1 MIYLA
6 VFILSFIFSLIL
18 TNLLKNLA
26 KREKLINQ
34 KGIPFFGG
42 LAIFFSTVL
51 TLTIISGLNLQLAKI
66 LLGLLLG
73 SSLILILGLID
84 DFKELSPLLNF
95 VGQTIAVIVLIFFG
109 LRTHII
115 LISEVLNI
123 IVTLLWILGLTNAF
137 NLLDIMD
144 GLCGG
149 LAFIA
154 ALTFFLLAFLS
165 GNFVIAA
172 VSLSLA
178 AATLGFL
185 IFNFPPAKIYLG
197 NSGSMFLGF
206 VLASLAIAI
215 SYAPT
220 ERKIALFTPI
230 LVLGLAIYDLLFVIL
245 MRILKRKSPIRKSKD
260 HFALRLIAIGKTK
273 REALVIMYLFGILF
287 SISALLVSRV
297 TNIFGIIIIAFV
309 IIISLLAGRKI
320 SKVRVD

>member
-6 VFILSFIFSLIL
+6 VFILSFVFSLIL
-18 TNLLKNLA
+18 TSLLKNLA
-26 KREKLINQ
+26 KGEKLINQ
-34 KGIPFFGG
+34 EGIPFFGG
-42 LAIFFSTVL
+42 LAIFFSTIL
-51 TLTIISGLNLQLAKI
+51 TLVIVAGLNLQLAKI

-84 DFKELSPLLNF
+84 DFRQLSPLLNLLC
-95 VGQTIAVIVLIFFG
+95 QAIAVIVLIVFG
-109 LRTHII
+109 LRTRII
-115 LISEVLNI
+115 FIGEALNI

-149 LAFIA
+149 LTFIA
-154 ALTFFLLAFLS
+154 ASTLFLLAFLS
-165 GNFVIAA
+165 GNSTIAV

-215 SYAPT
+215 SYAPIQ
-220 ERKIALFTPI
+220 RKIALFTPI
-230 LVLGLAIYDLLFVIL
+230 LILGLAIYDLFFVIL
-245 MRILKRKSPIRKSKD
+245 MRMLKGKSPIRKSKD
-260 HFALRLIAIGKTK
+260 HFALRLLAIGKTK

>member
-1 MIYLA
+1 MIYIFI
-6 VFILSFIFSLIL
+6 FILSLVFSSLL
-18 TNLLKNLA
+18 TNILINLA
-26 KREKLINQ
+26 KSEKLMNQ
-34 KGIPFFGG
+34 EGMTFFGG
-42 LAIFFSTVL
+42 LAIFFSIIL
-51 TLTIISGLNLQLAKI
+51 TLAIIFGQNLHLDKI
-66 LLGLLLG
+66 LSGLLLG

-84 DFKELSPLLNF
+84 DFRQLPPLVNLLCQ
-95 VGQTIAVIVLIFFG
+95 VIAVIVLIVFG
-109 LRTHII
+109 LRTRII
-115 LISEVLNI
+115 FIGEALNI

-154 ALTFFLLAFLS
+154 ASTFFLLAFLS
-165 GNFVIAA
+165 GNSGIATI
-172 VSLSLA
+172 SLSLA

-215 SYAPT
+215 SYAPIQ
-220 ERKIALFTPI
+220 RKIALFTPI

-245 MRILKRKSPIRKSKD
+245 MRLLKGKSPIRKSKD
-260 HFALRLIAIGKTK
+260 HFALRLLATGRTK
-273 REALVIMYLFGILF
+273 REVLLIMYLFGVLF
-287 SISALLVSRV
+287 SISALLVSRA
-297 TNIFGIIIIAFV
+297 TNLLGLV
-309 IIISLLAGRKI
+309 IICLVIFVCLIAGRRM